1 MDGART
7 GRIPTRALTVALG
20 LVLVAALGV
29 GAVTVGAGAQGEPPE
44 KLTEKELLSRLTAAP
59 ENAPDFSTTVTAGQT
74 LVPDGLLGASEGGDT
89 GDSGPRTARVW
100 RGGPDRLRA
109 ELQGEN
115 GDRVLV
121 RNGDQV
127 SVYDGSSNTLKT
139 GEKPEAAPD
148 GAAGTDG
155 LPGASPE
162 EIDEVLAEIAP
173 SSKLTT
179 GTPVEVAGRWA
190 YPLTMEPRN
199 KSVTLIERA
208 EALVDA
214 EAFVPL
220 RFELYAEGSPEPVA
234 RYEAQDFQVGPV
246 PDARFEFETPPGAT
260 VERLEPRDDRA
271 DENGKGDEP
280 REAASVASVE
290 KASELAGFTVE
301 ELPEAPG
308 DRELE
313 EIMVAGDGAVLTY
326 GSDWGTVVLA
336 ETARGGEEGSVL
348 SRGTSAGGQEGAGL
362 QVPVVDLGG
371 GVQARELSTPVG
383 TVLSWSEGGVSYT
396 LAGSVPA
403 AELREAARG
412 LLAR

>member
-7 GRIPTRALTVALG
+7 GRIPARALTVVFGLILIVALG
-20 LVLVAALGV
+20 AGAL
-29 GAVTVGAGAQGEPPE
+29 TVGTGAQGEPPE
-44 KLTEKELLSRLTAAP
+44 RVTEKELLSRVSAAP
-59 ENAPDFSTTVTAGQT
+59 ESAPDFRATVTVEQT
-74 LVPDGLLGASEGGDT
+74 IVPEGLLGASEGGDT

-121 RNGDQV
+121 RNGDRV
-127 SVYDGSSNTLKT
+127 SIYDGASNTLKI
-139 GEKPEAAPD
+139 GEKPEAASESTSD
-148 GAAGTDG
+148 

-162 EIDEVLAEIAP
+162 EIDELLAEIAP
-173 SSKLTT
+173 SSSLTT
-179 GTPVEVAGRWA
+179 GAPVEVAGRWA
-190 YPLTMEPRN
+190 YPLTLEPRD
-199 KSVTLIERA
+199 SGTTLVERA

-220 RFELYAEGSPEPVA
+220 LFELYAEGRPEPVA

-246 PDARFEFETPPGAT
+246 PDARFEFETPPDAT
-260 VERLEPRDDRA
+260 VERPEPREDRA
-271 DENGKGDEP
+271 DEYGAGDEP
-280 REAASVASVE
+280 RKVASVE
-290 KASELAGFTVE
+290 EASELAGFTVE
-301 ELPEAPG
+301 ALPQAPG
-308 DRELE
+308 GRQLE
-313 EIMVAGDGAVLTY
+313 KIVVAGDGAVLTY
-326 GSDWGTVVLA
+326 GSDWGTVVLTQKARVEGEAGSSVSA
-336 ETARGGEEGSVL
+336 EIQGGE
-348 SRGTSAGGQEGAGL
+348 L

-383 TVLSWSEGGVSYT
+383 TVLSWNEGDVSYT

>member
-1 MDGART
+1 MDRART
-7 GRIPTRALTVALG
+7 GWILKRASTVTLG
-20 LVLVAALGV
+20 FFLVAALCL
-29 GAVTVGAGAQGEPPE
+29 GAVAIGAGAQGEPPE
-44 KLTEKELLSRLTAAP
+44 KLTEKVLLSRLTAAP
-59 ENAPDFSTTVTAGQT
+59 EKAPDFRTTVIVEQT
-74 LVPDGLLGASEGGDT
+74 LVPEGLLGASEGGDI

-100 RGGPDRLRA
+100 RGGPDKLRA

-121 RNGDQV
+121 RNGDQL
-127 SVYDGSSNTLKT
+127 SVYDGTSNTLKI
-139 GEKPEAAPD
+139 GEKPEAAP
-148 GAAGTDG
+148 DG

-162 EIDEVLAEIAP
+162 EIDELLAEIAP

-179 GTPVEVAGRWA
+179 GAPVEVAGRWA
-190 YPLTMEPRN
+190 YPLTLEPKD
-199 KSVTLIERA
+199 KSATLVERA
-208 EALVDA
+208 ETLVDA

-220 RFELYAEGSPEPVA
+220 LLELYAEGNPEPVA

-260 VERLEPRDDRA
+260 VERAEPRDDRA
-271 DENGKGDEP
+271 DEYREGDEP
-280 REAASVASVE
+280 REAASVE
-290 KASELAGFTVE
+290 EASELAGFTVE
-301 ELPEAPG
+301 ELPEAPRG
-308 DRELE
+308 RELE

-326 GSDWGTVVLA
+326 GSDWGAVVLA
-336 ETARGGEEGSVL
+336 EKAWGKEGTGPF
-348 SRGTSAGGQEGAGL
+348 RDAGAGGREGEL
-362 QVPVVDLGG
+362 QIPAVDLGG

-383 TVLSWSEGGVSYT
+383 TVLSWSDGGVSYT

>member
-7 GRIPTRALTVALG
+7 GRIPARALTATLG
-20 LVLVAALGV
+20 LILVAALGI
-29 GAVTVGAGAQGEPPE
+29 GALTVGAGAQGEPPE
-44 KLTEKELLSRLTAAP
+44 RLTEKELLSRVSAAP
-59 ENAPDFSTTVTAGQT
+59 ENAPDFSATVSVEQT
-74 LVPDGLLGASEGGDT
+74 LVPEGLLSASEGGDS
-89 GDSGPRTARVW
+89 GESGPRTARVW
-100 RGGPDRLRA
+100 RGGPDRLRV

-121 RNGDQV
+121 RNGDWV
-127 SVYDGSSNTLKT
+127 SIYDGASNTLKT
-139 GEKPEAAPD
+139 GEKPEGASESAAD
-148 GAAGTDG
+148 

-162 EIDEVLAEIAP
+162 EIDELLAEIAP

-179 GTPVEVAGRWA
+179 GAPVEVAGRWA
-190 YPLTMEPRN
+190 YPLTLEPRD
-199 KSVTLIERA
+199 KSATLVERA

-220 RFELYAEGSPEPVA
+220 LFELYAEGRPEPVA
-234 RYEAQDFQVGPV
+234 RYEAQDFQVGPF

-271 DENGKGDEP
+271 DQYRGGAEP
-280 REAASVASVE
+280 RKVASVE
-290 KASELAGFTVE
+290 EASELAGFTVE
-301 ELPEAPG
+301 ALG
-308 DRELE
+308 GRELE
-313 EIMVAGDGAVLTY
+313 KIVVAGDGAVLTY
-326 GSDWGTVVLA
+326 GSDWGTVILA
-336 ETARGGEEGSVL
+336 QKAGGEEGAGSSV
-348 SRGTSAGGQEGAGL
+348 GTGAEVQGGEL

-371 GVQARELSTPVG
+371 GVLARELSTPVG
-383 TVLSWSEGGVSYT
+383 TVLSWSDGGVSYT